1 MDDVQNMWLS
11 KEWEWMVNK
20 VILIREQEPLEK
32 KKREREFE
40 QLVTKD
46 KDQTMYVPF
55 TYKNNMYF

>member
-1 MDDVQNMWLS
+1 
-11 KEWEWMVNK
+11 MVNK

-32 KKREREFE
+32 KREREREFE